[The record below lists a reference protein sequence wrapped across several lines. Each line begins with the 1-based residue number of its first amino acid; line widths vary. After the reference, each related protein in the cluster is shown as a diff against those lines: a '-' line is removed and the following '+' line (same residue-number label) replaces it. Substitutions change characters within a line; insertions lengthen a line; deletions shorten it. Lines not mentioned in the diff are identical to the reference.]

1 VNLYGTFYQIY
12 RYSRS
17 NTISQSGLFILIRA
31 LTSYILEV
39 SRGKVPEIV
48 LARICNPFAKSLC
61 AYTSSRRCL
70 ALLIRFCKDQRSTFL
85 KLALVEDS
93 IESRSQ
99 RIEICPDDSCCTLF
113 PLVSF
118 LEVSHM
124 RFLMR
129 QQSANAICITMHS
142 FSTFSHWVFF
152 GVLTRHVLVA
162 VFAQGRVLS
171 NPSQGYVGKYRLC
184 P

>member
-1 VNLYGTFYQIY
+1 MPWRRKLDDQYVNLYVTFYQIY
-12 RYSRS
+12 RSSRS
-17 NTISQSGLFILIRA
+17 NAINQSGLFILIRA
-31 LTSYILEV
+31 LTSYIIEV

-48 LARICNPFAKSLC
+48 LVIRLLNLYVHILLEEDVLPYWYGFARIMG
-61 AYTSSRRCL
+61 
-70 ALLIRFCKDQRSTFL
+70 STFL

-118 LEVSHM
+118 LEVAHM

-142 FSTFSHWVFF
+142 FSTFFPTGFF
-152 GVLTRHVLVA
+152 RSFNEA
-162 VFAQGRVLS
+162 C
-171 NPSQGYVGKYRLC
+171 VGLGIRPRGSVEK

>member
-1 VNLYGTFYQIY
+1 
-12 RYSRS
+12 
-17 NTISQSGLFILIRA
+17 LIRA
-31 LTSYILEV
+31 LTSYILKV

-61 AYTSSRRCL
+61 AYISRRRCF
-70 ALLIRFCKDQRSTFL
+70 ALLIRFCKDQGSTFL

-93 IESRSQ
+93 IEYRSQ

-118 LEVSHM
+118 LEVSHI

-142 FSTFSHWVFF
+142 FSTFFPLGF
-152 GVLTRHVLVA
+152 LE
-162 VFAQGRVLS
+162 F
-171 NPSQGYVGKYRLC
+171 
-184 P
+184 

>member
-12 RYSRS
+12 RSSRS
-17 NTISQSGLFILIRA
+17 NTISQSDLFILIRA

-48 LARICNPFAKSLC
+48 LARICNLFAKSLC
-61 AYTSSRRCL
+61 AYTSRRRCF
-70 ALLIRFCKDQRSTFL
+70 ALLIRLCKDQGSTFL

-124 RFLMR
+124 RFFNEATKCKCNLYHHALFLHIFPLGFR
-129 QQSANAICITMHS
+129 S
-142 FSTFSHWVFF
+142 FNEACV
-152 GVLTRHVLVA
+152 
-162 VFAQGRVLS
+162 GRGIRPRGSV
-171 NPSQGYVGKYRLC
+171 K
-184 P
+184 

>member
-12 RYSRS
+12 RSSRS

-31 LTSYILEV
+31 LTLYILEV
-39 SRGKVPEIV
+39 SRDKVPEIV
-48 LARICNPFAKSLC
+48 FARICNLFAKSLC
-61 AYTSSRRCL
+61 AYTSRKRCF
-70 ALLIRFCKDQRSTFL
+70 ALLIRFCKDQGITFL
-85 KLALVEDS
+85 KLALVVDS

-99 RIEICPDDSCCTLF
+99 MIGICPDDSCCTLF

-124 RFLMR
+124 RFLTR

-142 FSTFSHWVFF
+142 FSTFSHRIFRSF
-152 GVLTRHVLVA
+152 NEA
-162 VFAQGRVLS
+162 C
-171 NPSQGYVGKYRLC
+171 VGHGIRPRRSVK
-184 P
+184 

>member
-1 VNLYGTFYQIY
+1 
-12 RYSRS
+12 
-17 NTISQSGLFILIRA
+17 
-31 LTSYILEV
+31 V

-48 LARICNPFAKSLC
+48 LAKICNMFAKSLC
-61 AYTSSRRCL
+61 AYTSRRRCF
-70 ALLIRFCKDQRSTFL
+70 ALLIRFCKDQGSTFL

-99 RIEICPDDSCCTLF
+99 MIEICPDDSCCTLF

-124 RFLMR
+124 MFLTR

-142 FSTFSHWVFF
+142 FSIFSHWIFRSFNEACV
-152 GVLTRHVLVA
+152 
-162 VFAQGRVLS
+162 GRGIRARGSV
-171 NPSQGYVGKYRLC
+171 K
-184 P
+184 